1 MGFFDRFKKK
11 FVSNETVKEKKS
23 VSPKKKLNFSPK
35 FSFQINKIDWK
46 SIKNVK
52 QLEASLRQLFTPKKY
67 PGWFAFRFTANS
79 FRYVHIVP
87 FEFSLKNETKNN
99 ENDLNHH
106 DKKNEVE
113 NQPKEKADQNSLEKK
128 ETILELESENKS
140 KLVLEPPLKS
150 EGPTSELV
158 AAVDE
163 LAENKEIPL
172 SKIAS
177 WGDIDYTENDLAE
190 IKKAVN
196 HLNLKHY
203 HCTSLLGLFDTHLF
217 EIEKP
222 PVTQEEMPTAIR
234 WKVKEMVEIP
244 LEDMIIDT
252 FDIIPP
258 SSITSAA
265 TRAPQIFATVVNK
278 NIVNEYFKRY
288 SDANIPLE
296 VIDID
301 ELAQRNI
308 ANLFEQEKKGL
319 VLLTFTEEGG
329 LLTVSYNKELYFYR
343 RLDISLEQLLQLKD
357 ADYEKRYKVLDRIT
371 TELQRS
377 LDKVERQY
385 SFISLNKIYVSP
397 LPEEVGL
404 ENYLHSNLYIS
415 TETLNLSA
423 KLDFGTIEH
432 DQKDSFQLK
441 FFHLIGACFRDSN

>member
-1 MGFFDRFKKK
+1 MGFFDRFKKN
-11 FVSNETVKEKKS
+11 FVSNETAKEKKS
-23 VSPKKKLNFSPK
+23 VAPRKKLNFSLKP
-35 FSFQINKIDWK
+35 SFQINKIDWK
-46 SIKNVK
+46 SIKSVK
-52 QLEASLRQLFTPKKY
+52 ELEASLRQLFTPKKY
-67 PGWFAFRFTANS
+67 PGWFAFRFTATS
-79 FRYVHIVP
+79 FRYIHVVP
-87 FEFSLKNETKNN
+87 FEVSLKNENKNQT
-99 ENDLNHH
+99 NDLNPHS
-106 DKKNEVE
+106 KKSEVE
-113 NQPKEKADQNSLEKK
+113 NQSEQNKDQNALEKK
-128 ETILELESENKS
+128 EPFLELESENKA

-163 LAENKEIPL
+163 ASENKNLPLWKIAAWGEIDYAEN
-172 SKIAS
+172 
-177 WGDIDYTENDLAE
+177 DFTE
-190 IKKAVN
+190 IKKIVSS
-196 HLNLKHY
+196 LNLKHY
-203 HCTSLLGLFDTHLF
+203 HCTSLLSLFDTHLF

-222 PVTQEEMPTAIR
+222 PVTQEEMPTAVR

-288 SDANIPLE
+288 ADTNIPLE

-319 VLLTFTEEGG
+319 VLLSFTEEGG

-343 RLDISLEQLLQLKD
+343 RLDISLDQLLQLKD

-432 DQKDSFQLK
+432 DQKDLFQLK
-441 FFHLIGACFRDSN
+441 FFHLIGACFRDVN